1 MLCGIVCLLHVSL
14 SHTGPCRAGTIE
26 LPEVVE
32 MLRQLGVKNYE
43 EQAQKLSRAVV
54 HP

>member
-1 MLCGIVCLLHVSL
+1 MCLC
-14 SHTGPCRAGTIE
+14 HTLCSCHAGTIE

-32 MLRQLGVKNYE
+32 MLRQLGVKSYE

-54 HP
+54 HL